1 MVRAGFEQ
9 KVVLLFFG
17 LLLSGPLAIGTAQ
30 DRSQMRSMVIS
41 KNGIVAAES
50 PLAAEA
56 GVRILEAGGNAVDA
70 AIATNA
76 MMGVVSP
83 MMNGIGG
90 DLFAIVYDAKAN
102 KLYGLNA
109 SGWAPKALT
118 IEMLHK
124 QGLREM
130 PQKGVN
136 AITVPGAVEGW
147 QKLSDKFGRKKLSE
161 DLEAAIQTAK
171 SGYPVTEWVAMYW
184 SSMPDFLRGDNEA
197 AKVYLPN
204 DRAPKTG
211 DLFRNPDLAWSLQQ
225 IADHGRDA
233 YYKGEISKR
242 LLETMKRHGGVM
254 TAQDLAEYSA
264 EWVEP
269 ISTTYR
275 DWTVY
280 EMPPNGQGIGALL
293 MLNTMETFPL
303 GQKDYGFGST
313 KALHTMIEAKKL
325 AYADIVKYI
334 GDPRGQNIPV
344 STLLSKDRA
353 AERAKLIDPD
363 HANCEVATGTLPGA
377 GDTTYLTV
385 VDREGNMVSLI
396 QSNYSAFGSG
406 IVAEGTGFVLQNRG
420 GLFNLDPNSPNGLA
434 GRKRP
439 LHTIIPA
446 FAQKGD
452 TRVAFGIMGGWNQS
466 QAHAQFI
473 ADIVDFKMNIQAALE
488 APRFTKPTFEGCD
501 LQMENRISGKVRD
514 ELTAKGHKIQVMG
527 TFSSVMGGGQAVMR
541 DFATGVNYGASDPRK
556 DGEAISELPIDINT
570 K

>member
-1 MVRAGFEQ
+1 M
-9 KVVLLFFG
+9 
-17 LLLSGPLAIGTAQ
+17 
-30 DRSQMRSMVIS
+30 
-41 KNGIVAAES
+41 
-50 PLAAEA
+50 
-56 GVRILEAGGNAVDA
+56 
-70 AIATNA
+70 
-76 MMGVVSP
+76 
-83 MMNGIGG
+83 
-90 DLFAIVYDAKAN
+90 
-102 KLYGLNA
+102 
-109 SGWAPKALT
+109 
-118 IEMLHK
+118 IERLK
-124 QGLREM
+124 RE
-130 PQKGVN
+130 
-136 AITVPGAVEGW
+136 
-147 QKLSDKFGRKKLSE
+147 
-161 DLEAAIQTAK
+161 
-171 SGYPVTEWVAMYW
+171 
-184 SSMPDFLRGDNEA
+184 
-197 AKVYLPN
+197 
-204 DRAPKTG
+204 
-211 DLFRNPDLAWSLQQ
+211 
-225 IADHGRDA
+225 A

-325 AYADIVKYI
+325 AYADIVKYT